1 MSALVST
8 APAPAPTDVIKF
20 YSDTAISVVLGD
32 PKILGRIMDIYDNI
46 PEFIKTAILCL
57 MQTYKLELK
66 DNSITIGELLR
77 ETEEKLNPSQGEIL
91 KPPPQ
96 PIEFI
101 NGGKINKNKKKRDS
115 NSGRTIKPRRNKK
128 RRTLRTLGGHGPF
141 SGALFGKQPGERE
154 EPKWE
159 VLIMCFMVYLVIG
172 SAVTAFRAI

>member
-8 APAPAPTDVIKF
+8 APAPTDVIKL
-20 YSDTAISVVLGD
+20 YSDTAIRDVLD
-32 PKILGRIMDIYDNI
+32 NPKILESIMEIYDNI

-57 MQTYKLELK
+57 MQTYKLKLTN
-66 DNSITIGELLR
+66 DSITIGELFR
-77 ETEEKLNPSQGEIL
+77 ETKEKLNPSQGEIESNQQL
-91 KPPPQ
+91 
-96 PIEFI
+96 IEFI
-101 NGGKINKNKKKRDS
+101 KGGKINKNKKKRDS

-159 VLIMCFMVYLVIG
+159 VFIMCFIVYLVIG